1 MTVTEPLTL
10 DVAVQ
15 LLRRFT
21 CLDRLTPE
29 DIPAP
34 EVTRQALHIVADRS
48 DYQIFGICADTV
60 AEANQALQDYLAVL
74 QYDDRPTLTPL
85 EGPVYVKYNPH
96 TGLCHAAPYGG
107 EYRGVLVSCQSAYD
121 QDINETF
128 GHLPLDLFAG

>member
-10 DVAVQ
+10 DAALQV
-15 LLRRFT
+15 LRRFT
-21 CLDRLTPE
+21 CLDRFTPA

-60 AEANQALQDYLAVL
+60 AAANQTLQDYLIAL
-74 QYDDRPTLTPL
+74 QYDDQPLLTSS
-85 EGPVYVKYNPH
+85 EGPVYVKYNPR
-96 TGLCHAAPYGG
+96 TGLCHTTSYTGD
-107 EYRGVLVSCQSAYD
+107 YRGVLVSCQSAYD

-128 GHLPLDLFAG
+128 GHLPLDLFAS